1 MRYNFDLFHKTGTGI
16 LADLLARVTGEP
28 TPQEQVTIDCT
39 EIHIIVVIDAENVF
53 DGQTLERI
61 SLKGSKDEEY
71 TVLLR

>member
-16 LADLLARVTGEP
+16 LADFLARVTGEP